1 MKKLIFILVV
11 TLVMI
16 SCGNVNHS
24 IDSSKY
30 ENYELELNCGKLVY
44 SDSILTYT
52 DYCHTNTSLN
62 YDYENYSDTVV
73 NRIENI
79 IYKDIEVHCDNL
91 GGTGK
96 IGSFYIRIFY
106 HWKTKDV
113 YMVVHNFT
121 GIPELNKDF
130 VFFNWYWT
138 LDEVEDYYTNHVP
151 LKNKQKLYD

>member
-1 MKKLIFILVV
+1 MKKIIFILVA
-11 TLVMI
+11 TLTMI

-30 ENYELELNCGKLVY
+30 ENYELELNCGKLAY
-44 SDSILTYT
+44 CDSILTYT
-52 DYCHTNTSLN
+52 N
-62 YDYENYSDTVV
+62 YENCGDTVV

-106 HWKTKDV
+106 HWKTKDA
-113 YMVVHNFT
+113 YMAVHNFT
-121 GIPELNKDF
+121 GIPELDKSF
-130 VFFNWYWT
+130 VFFNWKCS
-138 LDEVEDYYTNHVP
+138 LDEVEDMYI
-151 LKNKQKLYD
+151 K